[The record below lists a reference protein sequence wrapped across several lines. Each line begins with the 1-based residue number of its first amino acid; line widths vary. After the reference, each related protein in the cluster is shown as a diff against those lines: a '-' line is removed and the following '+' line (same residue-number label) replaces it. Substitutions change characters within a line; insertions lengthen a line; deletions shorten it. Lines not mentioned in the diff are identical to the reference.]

1 MRMIY
6 TCYSKKMMTTHE
18 SQTNK
23 DKDKNKNKNKYK
35 NLILKQKQI

>member
-1 MRMIY
+1 MIY

-23 DKDKNKNKNKYK
+23 DKDKNKNKYK